1 MTTMKIR
8 AFQESDVDAV
18 IALWR
23 ACDVARPWN
32 DPVRDIERKLAMA
45 DDLLLVGTVD
55 GRVVGTV
62 MAGYEGHRGWINYLA
77 VDPNERAA
85 GHGRALMAAAERR
98 LRELGCPK
106 INLQVRGTNPDAI
119 AFYERIGFT
128 IDAVI
133 SLGKRLVIEN
143 RRVET
148 CAADPESPATP
159 TE

>member
-1 MTTMKIR
+1 MTVMHVRPFAVEDT
-8 AFQESDVDAV
+8 DAV

-23 ACDVARPWN
+23 ACDLTRSWN
-32 DPVRDIERKLAMA
+32 DPARDIERKLAVS

-55 GRVVGTV
+55 DRVVGAV

-77 VDPNERAA
+77 VDPKARGV
-85 GHGRALMAAAERR
+85 GHGRALMAAAELR
-98 LRELGCPK
+98 LREVGCPK
-106 INLQVRGTNPDAI
+106 INLQVRDTNPDAL

-133 SLGKRLVIEN
+133 SLGKRLVVEN

-159 TE
+159 ME

>member
-8 AFQESDVDAV
+8 PYVAADMDAV

-106 INLQVRGTNPDAI
+106 INLQVRATNPDAI
-119 AFYERIGFT
+119 AFYEGIGFVVD
-128 IDAVI
+128 DAV
-133 SLGKRLVIEN
+133 SLGKRLINDE
-143 RRVET
+143 
-148 CAADPESPATP
+148 
-159 TE
+159 